1 MQESKESQIPFEEF
15 EQSNEKGDQIEVE
28 DDIPMENLEDFG
40 KHDIEFEKVTM
51 ESLAKKTDIRRI
63 PVPPHRMTP
72 LRNNWEKIVTTV
84 VENMKLQI
92 RMNPKR
98 KCVELK
104 SSEYT
109 EDRNSM
115 QKAADFLKA
124 FMLGFDLNDAI
135 ALLRMDDLYI
145 ESFEIKDVKTLH
157 GDHLSRCVGRI
168 SGEKGK
174 TKYAIENATK
184 TRIVLA
190 ETKIHVLGSFS
201 NIKIARDAICGLILG
216 SPPGKVY
223 SQLRFISR
231 RQSEKF

>member
-1 MQESKESQIPFEEF
+1 MEESKVSQIPFEDF
-15 EQSNEKGDQIEVE
+15 EQINQKDDQIEIE
-28 DDIPMENLEDFG
+28 DGIPMENLEDFTR
-40 KHDIEFEKVTM
+40 DIEFEKVTI
-51 ESLAKKTDIRRI
+51 ESLVKKNEIRRI

-72 LRNNWEKIVTTV
+72 LRNNWEKIVTTI

-98 KCVELK
+98 KCVEIK
-104 SSEYT
+104 SSEFT
-109 EDRNSM
+109 EDRNSI
-115 QKAADFLKA
+115 QKCADFLKA
-124 FMLGFDLNDAI
+124 FMLGFDLNDSI

-157 GDHLSRCVGRI
+157 GDHLSRCIGRI

-174 TKYAIENATK
+174 TKFAVENATK

-201 NIKIARDAICGLILG
+201 NIKIARDAICSLILG

-223 SQLRFISR
+223 SQLRFISK

>member
-1 MQESKESQIPFEEF
+1 MEETKQTQIPFEDF
-15 EQSNEKGDQIEVE
+15 EQTNGQDDQIELE
-28 DDIPMENLEDFG
+28 DGIPMENLEDFRR
-40 KHDIEFEKVTM
+40 DIDFEKVTI
-51 ESLAKKTDIRRI
+51 ETLTKKNEIRRI

-92 RMNPKR
+92 RMNTKR

-104 SSEYT
+104 SSEFT
-109 EDRNSM
+109 VDRNSI
-115 QKAADFLKA
+115 QKGADFLKA

-135 ALLRMDDLYI
+135 ALLRMDDLFI

-157 GDHLSRCVGRI
+157 GDHLSRCIGRI

-174 TKYAIENATK
+174 TKFAIENATK

-190 ETKIHVLGSFS
+190 ETKVHVLGSFS
-201 NIKIARDAICGLILG
+201 NIKIARDAICSLILG

-223 SQLRFISR
+223 SQLKFISR
-231 RQSEKF
+231 RYAEKF

>member
-1 MQESKESQIPFEEF
+1 MEESKEKKVTFEDFEEP
-15 EQSNEKGDQIEVE
+15 NQIDDKIDIE
-28 DDIPMENLEDFG
+28 DDGPLENLEDFRQ
-40 KHDIEFEKVTM
+40 DIEFEKVTVD
-51 ESLAKKTDIRRI
+51 SLTKKTEVRRI
-63 PVPPHRMTP
+63 PVPPHRLTP
-72 LRNNWEKIVTTV
+72 LRNTWEKIVTTI

-92 RMNPKR
+92 RMNTKR

-104 SSEYT
+104 TSEHT
-109 EDRNSM
+109 EDRNSI
-115 QKAADFLKA
+115 QKCADFLKA
-124 FMLGFDLNDAI
+124 FMLGFDLNDAR

-157 GDHLSRCVGRI
+157 GDHLSRCIGRI

-190 ETKIHVLGSFS
+190 DTKIHILGSFS
-201 NIKIARDAICGLILG
+201 NIKIARDAVCSLILG

-223 SQLRFISR
+223 SQLRFICK
-231 RQSEKF
+231 RQSERS

>member
-15 EQSNEKGDQIEVE
+15 EQSNQKGDQIEVE

-40 KHDIEFEKVTM
+40 KHDIEFEKVTI
-51 ESLAKKTDIRRI
+51 ESLAKKLDIRRI

-201 NIKIARDAICGLILG
+201 NIKIARDAICSLILG

-223 SQLRFISR
+223 SQLRFISK